1 VEPRS
6 EEPRPGI
13 QGDLDIHRRI
23 NGGSPQPPTS
33 APANAPPPWPPPLVE
48 AQRLRMVPE
57 REAPLELAPSSLP
70 VPEPEFTPTR
80 LPLQAHRQ
88 PEEERT
94 VQAVVYDRK
103 NPSGRT
109 RRDRVLRP
117 NEQERAQEQVARR
130 LRAAACGLLAVAATT
145 PVLASPSA
153 GGWILM
159 AVGGAL
165 AGVAA
170 LETMDSEVSWG
181 ITMAILGS
189 LLGVFYGPAGLS
201 IFQAMI
207 AGLVFGLSGW
217 LTGKLREIHHLG

>member
-1 VEPRS
+1 
-6 EEPRPGI
+6 
-13 QGDLDIHRRI
+13 
-23 NGGSPQPPTS
+23 
-33 APANAPPPWPPPLVE
+33 
-48 AQRLRMVPE
+48 
-57 REAPLELAPSSLP
+57 
-70 VPEPEFTPTR
+70 
-80 LPLQAHRQ
+80 
-88 PEEERT
+88 
-94 VQAVVYDRK
+94 
-103 NPSGRT
+103 
-109 RRDRVLRP
+109 
-117 NEQERAQEQVARR
+117 
-130 LRAAACGLLAVAATT
+130 
-145 PVLASPSA
+145 
-153 GGWILM
+153 M